1 MIRDEAKQTL
11 WRLREVLI
19 ALALASLGAYW
30 AHAFFG
36 LLQYIGYALLGF
48 SVIILIMGLQRFR
61 FRTKTTGAGVVTVIE
76 GQITYFGPYSG
87 GTIATQDISRISLV
101 PKPAAKCWVL
111 EQPAQPAIT
120 IPVDARGTDGLFD
133 AFASLPGL
141 RIEHMLSMLSR
152 EITKPTLIW
161 QQNTYLDP
169 DRFLH

>member
-11 WRLREVLI
+11 WRIREVLI
-19 ALALASLGAYW
+19 ALGLGALGAYW
-30 AHAFFG
+30 ATAFFG
-36 LLQYIGYALLGF
+36 LLQYIGYVLLALAVVVF
-48 SVIILIMGLQRFR
+48 IMGLQRFR
-61 FRTKTTGAGVVTVIE
+61 FRANTTGAGVVTVIE

-87 GTIATQDISRISLV
+87 GTIAIPDISRITLIQ
-101 PKPAAKCWVL
+101 KPTSKCWVL

-120 IPVDARGTDGLFD
+120 IPVDAKGADGLFD
-133 AFASLPGL
+133 AFASLQGL

-152 EITKPTLIW
+152 EIAQPVLIW